1 MNKMK
6 ILSLA
11 FVSLG
16 LASTAF
22 AGSVDERCCG
32 VLFWIFISFGVLVVL
47 AQLIPAVLVVIGFT
61 KGFPIK
67 PKMAE
72 AIKEEKGR

>member
-1 MNKMK
+1 MNKMN
-6 ILSLA
+6 ILSLTV
-11 FVSLG
+11 VSLG
-16 LASTAF
+16 LASNAF
-22 AGSVDERCCG
+22 AWSGDGSSSG

-61 KGFPIK
+61 KGFSLK

-72 AIKEEKGR
+72 AVKKVKGS

>member
-1 MNKMK
+1 MNKMT
-6 ILSLA
+6 IFSLIA
-11 FVSLG
+11 ASLG

-22 AGSVDERCCG
+22 GWSGDDRCCG
-32 VLFWIFISFGVLVVL
+32 FLFWVFISFGALVVL

-72 AIKEEKGR
+72 AVKEGKGP

>member
-1 MNKMK
+1 MNKVN
-6 ILSLA
+6 IFSLTA
-11 FVSLG
+11 VSLG

-22 AGSVDERCCG
+22 AGVGDDRCCG
-32 VLFWIFISFGVLVVL
+32 FLFWIFISFGVLVVL

-67 PKMAE
+67 PKLAE
-72 AIKEEKGR
+72 AVKEVKGP